1 MPPLPPC
8 ADDDVLFSNGTA
20 FYLADVPASRLSYG
34 SEVDPDSA
42 LASFLIQKAVALT
55 ASSEGRGDDKRAA
68 TDPFPL
74 VQPSS
79 FRRSVLSGE
88 ILAPGAYCCSLKTDG
103 VRSLL
108 LLTRCEE
115 GPIAVLIDRRMRI
128 SRIEVWGDASFFHDS
143 LFDGEIV
150 IEESTLSHRKDVFLV
165 FDVYACKGASHLL
178 SDYADRVRFYT
189 DAILELGTARREAS
203 SESPESSPESSSES
217 SQARGESG
225 GDVAEEIE
233 TALAETGKLT
243 ASPTSCLSLRA
254 KPVAFDATRA
264 PEVWTR
270 RLVTPHMNDGIVFT
284 PNTIVLTKKPV
295 YKWKPVHTVDVLC
308 DPSDESVYVTSH
320 GKICPIDA
328 MYVCGFRLTTF
339 SFRSNAL
346 SAGSFQR
353 CAKRGALIFECTIDI
368 HHEAERVTF
377 TPIKERRDKLM
388 PNSMYVTKETIC
400 NVIENVRVGEFAAA
414 SAPSSASVPPI
425 PPCASPSATPATHA
439 PATPSMP
446 PKRPRRRQGAAA
458 EYR

>member
-1 MPPLPPC
+1 MPPSPPSPPSPC

-20 FYLADVPASRLSYG
+20 FYLADVPAPRLSYG

-55 ASSEGRGDDKRAA
+55 ASSEGRESRESRSGDDKRAA

-115 GPIAVLIDRRMRI
+115 GPIAVLIDRRMRL

-203 SESPESSPESSSES
+203 SESPESSSES

-233 TALAETGKLT
+233 TALAETGKLA

-254 KPVAFDATRA
+254 KPVAFDAARA

-308 DPSDESVYVTSH
+308 DPSDESVYLTSH

-328 MYVCGFRLTTF
+328 MHVCGFRFTRF

-368 HHEAERVTF
+368 HHEAMRVTF

-388 PNSMYVTKETIC
+388 PNSLYVTKETIG
-400 NVIENVRVGEFAAA
+400 NVIENVRVGEFA
-414 SAPSSASVPPI
+414 STPPF
-425 PPCASPSATPATHA
+425 ASPSATPATHA
-439 PATPSMP
+439 PATPSVP